1 MNVKCSPVCPFENN
15 NCCMAQLLSKQ
26 DDFCCQE
33 SLLEQKI
40 KARGHMCVFLP
51 KFHYELN
58 PIEMVNLLFISI
70 KSIKTIYSTGAGASG
85 TTMRFIRELLQ
96 KQKGLHMN
104 LLMHALLMSFTG
116 SSTTSGNSWMLI
128 NRG

>member
-1 MNVKCSPVCPFENN
+1 
-15 NCCMAQLLSKQ
+15 MAQLLSKQ